1 MGSPNVGNPPLLGGR
16 GREDGGIVPDH
27 PTAAVLEAG
36 LGHIR
41 AAPRDGGTLD
51 LLVRRPAP
59 EEREVLA
66 QGVLDPDVGLVG
78 DSWLARGSIRTEDG
92 RAHPDMQLNVMASR
106 VADLVAGGSRDRW
119 PLAGDQLFVDLDPAS
134 LSAGTRLTIGGAV
147 IEVTDQPHRGC
158 AKFARRF
165 GVDALRLVN
174 SEVGR
179 ALNLRGVCAR
189 VVHGGVVR
197 PGDLV
202 HRV

>member
-1 MGSPNVGNPPLLGGR
+1 MSV
-16 GREDGGIVPDH
+16 H
-27 PTAAVLEAG
+27 PTTVELEAG
-36 LGHIR
+36 LDHVR

-59 EEREVLA
+59 DEREVLDW
-66 QGVLDPDVGLVG
+66 GVLDPDVGLVG
-78 DSWLARGSIRTEDG
+78 DSWLARSSIRTEDG
-92 RAHPDMQLNVMASR
+92 RAHPDMQLNVMSSR
-106 VADLVAGGSRDRW
+106 VADLVAGGARERW
-119 PLAGDQLFVDLDPAS
+119 PLAGDQLFVDLDLSGAS
-134 LSAGTRLTIGGAV
+134 LPAGTRLGIGSAV

-165 GVDALRLVN
+165 GPDALRLVN
-174 SEVGR
+174 SEVGQ

-202 HRV
+202 RRA